1 MYLCLAKK
9 NFDMAKDY
17 PTEEPENPMVN
28 EPVAEYGVPAKT
40 TYRMISDEEIA
51 RCIPLEESRRRM
63 TEKIYKFYHPE
74 V

>member
-1 MYLCLAKK
+1 
-9 NFDMAKDY
+9 MAKDY

-40 TYRMISDEEIA
+40 TYRMISDE
-51 RCIPLEESRRRM
+51 SRRRM